1 MRSATSSA
9 YPRTAMTCGS
19 IISCTPMKLGPTTFQ
34 CTCFSVRCRSLYVL
48 SCFCRS
54 LATSLPWRALRPGMV
69 NCGITNSFGCA
80 GYLRARIPAVTAR
93 QSTTRGIAAGI
104 MRNLQWQ
111 HWRRRPR
118 RATAHSRRIRRGR
131 DSHAGRRCAPRCGH
145 PTPGVSRRRLADRP
159 SRRPHQRAVAET
171 PPTRQYAS
179 ARTPRFAPCTC
190 PCIPGSRTR

>member
-19 IISCTPMKLGPTTFQ
+19 IIWCTPMKLGPTTFQ
-34 CTCFSVRCRSLYVL
+34 CTCFSVRCRSLYVA

-54 LATSLPWRALRPGMV
+54 LATSLPGRALRPGMV
-69 NCGITNSFGCA
+69 NCGITNSFGYA
-80 GYLRARIPAVTAR
+80 GYLRARIPRVTAP
-93 QSTTRGIAAGI
+93 QSTTRTFASGI
-104 MRNLQWQ
+104 MRYPLRQQ
-111 HWRRRPR
+111 HRRSR
-118 RATAHSRRIRRGR
+118 RQATAHSRRIRRGR
-131 DSHAGRRCAPRCGH
+131 DSHAGRREHGVMGIPRQGC
-145 PTPGVSRRRLADRP
+145 PGLQLADRP

-190 PCIPGSRTR
+190 PCTPRSRTR